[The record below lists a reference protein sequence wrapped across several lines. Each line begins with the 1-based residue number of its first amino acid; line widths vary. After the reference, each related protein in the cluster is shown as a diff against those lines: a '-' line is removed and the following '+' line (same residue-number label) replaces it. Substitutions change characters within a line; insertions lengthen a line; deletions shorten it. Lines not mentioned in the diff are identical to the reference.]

1 MLQQKKP
8 MSLYQKNLG
17 KIGEDLALDFLKS
30 RSFSILERN
39 FRSKFGEIDIISE
52 KDHCIYFIEV
62 KTRSNI
68 KHGKPFESVNKRK
81 IYHIKKVAQYYLL
94 KNKFEGYKL
103 KVAVFSI
110 LIEDEKVD
118 IKFWENIES

>member
-1 MLQQKKP
+1 

-17 KIGEDLALDFLKS
+17 KIGEDLAIDFLKS
-30 RSFSILERN
+30 HSFLVLEKN

-52 KDHCIYFIEV
+52 KNHCLYFIEV
-62 KTRSNI
+62 KTRSNVE
-68 KHGKPFESVNKRK
+68 HGKPFESVNKRK
-81 IYHIKKVAQYYLL
+81 IYHIKKAAHYYLL

-110 LIEDEKVD
+110 LIEGEKVN

>member
-1 MLQQKKP
+1 MPQLKKP

-17 KIGEDLALDFLKS
+17 KIGEGLALDFLKS
-30 RSFSILERN
+30 HSFSVLEKN

-52 KDHCIYFIEV
+52 KEHCLYFIEV
-62 KTRSNI
+62 KTRSSNDF
-68 KHGKPFESVNKRK
+68 GKPFESVNKRK
-81 IYHIKKVAQYYLL
+81 IYHIKKAAQYYLL

-110 LIEDEKVD
+110 LIENGKTD
-118 IKFWENIES
+118 IKFWDNIES